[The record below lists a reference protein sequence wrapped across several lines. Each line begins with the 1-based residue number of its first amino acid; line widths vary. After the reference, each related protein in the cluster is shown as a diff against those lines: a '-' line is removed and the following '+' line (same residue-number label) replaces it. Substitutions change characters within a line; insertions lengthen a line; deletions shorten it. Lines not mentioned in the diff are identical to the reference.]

1 MKTVLTLREVANYL
15 NVHPDTIRRHI
26 KRGEIPAFKIG
37 NTWRFNKESIDEWRK
52 EREGKVMSYSSNN

>member
-1 MKTVLTLREVANYL
+1 MKTVLTLREVASYL
-15 NVHPDTIRRHI
+15 NVHPDTIRRHV

-52 EREGKVMSYSSNN
+52 EKEGRFTSSNNSC